1 MDFTKCV
8 EGAQKLCINTMR
20 KYAER
25 QSKRRKE
32 GEEEQP
38 QTQRQIRCYP
48 LPKTKQTQAHAL
60 THQHTH
66 TDRQARSL
74 TFCSILLGSKNRESR
89 RRKRTNQYKENIDA
103 EKSLPN
109 A

>member
-1 MDFTKCV
+1 MHKYDEKIRRGRV
-8 EGAQKLCINTMR
+8 KGEKRERKSNHKLRGKSVVIPCLKLNKHR
-20 KYAER
+20 
-25 QSKRRKE
+25 
-32 GEEEQP
+32 
-38 QTQRQIRCYP
+38 
-48 LPKTKQTQAHAL
+48 H
-60 THQHTH
+60 THSHTH
-66 TDRQARSL
+66 TERQARSL